1 MNDIKVILNV
11 KYEITIS
18 FFHFILFLLTIKKK
32 K

>member
-1 MNDIKVILNV
+1 VILNV